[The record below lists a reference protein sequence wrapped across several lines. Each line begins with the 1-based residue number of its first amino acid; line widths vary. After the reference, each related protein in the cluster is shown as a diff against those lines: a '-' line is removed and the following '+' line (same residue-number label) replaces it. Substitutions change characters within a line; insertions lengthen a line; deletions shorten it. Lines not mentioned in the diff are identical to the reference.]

1 MGKRAAAMVGFTE
14 WAPQRVWPEPMF
26 GLEACA
32 RLAAEA
38 LADAGLAK
46 DEVDG
51 LVIGGLQE
59 SPLFPPLALAEYL
72 GVAANFGEVVDIGG
86 ASSAGMIWR
95 AAAAIEVGLCD
106 TVLVLV
112 PSIPGPSE
120 AQMKGDR
127 DAANRKMIFPPY
139 LSGDAWGSP
148 QGQYDIP
155 YGLVAAAPS
164 FAMVAQRYM
173 AQYGVKPET
182 LAKIAVDERRSANQ
196 NPKASFFDKPLT
208 VDDVLASPMIC
219 DPVHLPEMV
228 MACFGGGA
236 VVLTRADRADRC
248 RHRPV
253 FLSGYGE
260 RMTHKTVTY
269 MPDLTVTP
277 TKAGADKAFA
287 MAGLERSD
295 IDFCSFYDCFTI
307 TVMLTLEDAGFA
319 KKGQGGAFVE
329 EHDLSYAGDFPV
341 NTHGGQLGMGQ
352 GGAAGGLSHVI
363 DAITQIQGRAEARQ
377 LARADKALVTGV
389 GGLMASNVSLVME
402 GA

>member
-1 MGKRAAAMVGFTE
+1 MGKRAAALVGFTE
-14 WAPQRVWPEPMF
+14 WAPRRNWDEPMF
-26 GLEACA
+26 SLEACA
-32 RLAAEA
+32 KLAAEA
-38 LADAGLAK
+38 LADAGIEK

-59 SPLFPPLALAEYL
+59 SPLFPPLALSEYL
-72 GVAANFGEVVDIGG
+72 GIETHLGEVVDIGG

-112 PSIPGPSE
+112 HSTPAPSE
-120 AQMKGDR
+120 GGASGQ
-127 DAANRKMIFPPY
+127 KMVMPPY
-139 LSGDAWGSP
+139 LGGDAWGSP
-148 QGQYDIP
+148 QGQFDIP

-164 FAMVAQRYM
+164 FAMVATRYM
-173 AQYGVKPET
+173 AEYGVAPET
-182 LAKIAVDERRSANQ
+182 LAKIAVDQRRSANE
-196 NPKASFFDKPLT
+196 NPKAVFRDKPLS
-208 VDDVLASPMIC
+208 VEDVLAAPMVC

-228 MACFGGGA
+228 MPCFGGGA
-236 VVLTRADRADRC
+236 VVLTRADRADRT

-260 RMTHKTVTY
+260 YITHKTVSY
-269 MPDLTVTP
+269 MKDLTVTP
-277 TKAGADKAFA
+277 AKHAAEKAFG
-287 MAGLERSD
+287 MAGMERSA
-295 IDFCSFYDCFTI
+295 IDLCSFYDCFTI
-307 TVMLTLEDAGFA
+307 TVLLTIEDTGFA
-319 KKGQGGAFVE
+319 KKGQGGDFVK
-329 EHDLSYAGDFPV
+329 EHDLSFAGDFPI

-363 DAITQIQGRAEARQ
+363 DAMTQIQGRAEKRQ
-377 LARADKALVTGV
+377 RPRADTALVTGV

>member
-1 MGKRAAAMVGFTE
+1 MGKRAAAMIGFTE

-26 GLEACA
+26 GMEACA

-38 LADAGLAK
+38 LADAGIEK

-72 GVAANFGEVVDIGG
+72 GVEANFGEVVDIGG

-112 PSIPGPSE
+112 PSTPGPSE
-120 AQMKGDR
+120 AELKGDK

-139 LSGDAWGSP
+139 LAGDSWGSP

-182 LAKIAVDERRSANQ
+182 LAKIAVDQRRSANQ
-196 NPKASFFDKPLT
+196 NPKAQFFQKSLT
-208 VDDVLASPMIC
+208 VEEVLASPMIC

-228 MACFGGGA
+228 MAC
-236 VVLTRADRADRC
+236 V
-248 RHRPV
+248 P
-253 FLSGYGE
+253 
-260 RMTHKTVTY
+260 
-269 MPDLTVTP
+269 
-277 TKAGADKAFA
+277 
-287 MAGLERSD
+287 
-295 IDFCSFYDCFTI
+295 
-307 TVMLTLEDAGFA
+307 
-319 KKGQGGAFVE
+319 
-329 EHDLSYAGDFPV
+329 
-341 NTHGGQLGMGQ
+341 
-352 GGAAGGLSHVI
+352 
-363 DAITQIQGRAEARQ
+363 
-377 LARADKALVTGV
+377 ALR
-389 GGLMASNVSLVME
+389 
-402 GA
+402 